1 MNTSFNIH
9 QIIYMRSKLHEI
21 YKKNLFDS
29 SQIRV
34 KRQGKDVTLEYLAM
48 LVNRIIYEK

>member
-1 MNTSFNIH
+1 MNTVFDINK
-9 QIIYMRSKLHEI
+9 IIYMRSKLHEH
-21 YKKNLFDS
+21 YKMNLFDS
-29 SQIRV
+29 SQVRI

>member
-1 MNTSFNIH
+1 MNTAFNIH
-9 QIIYMRSKLHEI
+9 HIIYMRSKLHGH
-21 YKKNLFDS
+21 YKMNLFDS
-29 SQIRV
+29 SQVRI